1 MPRVSVL
8 MPVRNGSAYLG
19 AAIESVLTQSFTDF
33 EFLILDDGSTD
44 DSLSVLHS
52 YARRDPRIRLTSR
65 ENRGLTATLNEL
77 LDNARGE
84 FIARIDADDIAAP
97 ERLTRQVD
105 FLQAQPQVLCVGGAF
120 DLIDDAGRFLT
131 TLYPPTSDD
140 EIQRQLLR
148 GHCAINH
155 PTIMARLR
163 PILAVGAYQCDLVED
178 HDLWLR
184 LGERGQLANL
194 SEVLLRYRVHSA
206 SLSQQAGM
214 RQRTAGR
221 AVCERAW
228 QRRNLT
234 DAVYEGGAHWRPG
247 TDRASRYEFM
257 LRYGWW
263 AWNSRERVTAQ
274 LYGTRALRA
283 RPLGVEGWKLL
294 LVSLLKPFDARM
306 AQPSRG

>member
-1 MPRVSVL
+1 MPTVSVL
-8 MPVRNGSAYLG
+8 MPVRNGSAYLSE
-19 AAIESVLTQSFTDF
+19 AIESVLTQDFTDY
-33 EFLILDDGSTD
+33 EFLILDDGSAD
-44 DSLSVLHS
+44 ESLSVLQS
-52 YARRDPRIRLTSR
+52 YARSDPRIRLMSR

-77 LDNARGE
+77 LYSARGE

-97 ERLTRQVD
+97 GRFARQLE
-105 FLQAQPQVLCVGGAF
+105 FLQTQPQVLCVGGAF
-120 DLIDDAGRFLT
+120 DLIDEAGRFLT
-131 TLYPPTSDD
+131 TLYPPSSDE

-163 PILAVGAYQCDLVED
+163 PILEVGAYQCDLVED

-214 RQRTAGR
+214 KQRTASR

-228 QRRNLT
+228 LRRNIT
-234 DAVYEGGAHWRPG
+234 DGVYEGGAHWRPG
-247 TDRASRYEFM
+247 TDRASQYVFM

-263 AWNSRERVTAQ
+263 AWNSRQRATAQ
-274 LYGTRALRA
+274 LYGIRAIRA
-283 RPLGVEGWKLL
+283 RPLGTEGWKLL
-294 LVSLLKPFDARM
+294 LVSLLKPFDRQI